1 MLPCSLKWVFFCR
14 NKKTCEENYHIICT
28 RVQASVDKAT
38 GYLKWSMLNIDI
50 ITGEK
55 LGGDHRHRVS

>member
-1 MLPCSLKWVFFCR
+1 MFFEVGFFVVI
-14 NKKTCEENYHIICT
+14 KKTCEENYHIICT
-28 RVQASVDKAT
+28 RVQGSEDKAT

>member
-1 MLPCSLKWVFFCR
+1 MFFEVGFFCR

-50 ITGEK
+50 ITGEN
-55 LGGDHRHRVS
+55 LAGDHRHRVS